1 MISAADRRYALEL
14 VDEAHAYGA
23 RLHMACRI
31 LGITERTYHRW
42 KKMLSETGKLND
54 LRPCAERP
62 TPANKRSPKEEQA
75 ILEQVSAPEFA
86 DASPKQIVPQL
97 ADRGVY
103 IASEST
109 FYRTLH
115 KHSMCHHRRSGK
127 VHTHREI
134 PTHLASDPNQVWMWD
149 ITYLPGDIKGSYYY
163 LYLISDLFSRFIVGW
178 ELWPEQTAEHAST
191 LIRKTT
197 LAWHIK
203 SDVLVLH
210 SDNGSPMKGSTML
223 ATMQS
228 LGIMPSFSRPRVSN
242 DNAFAESLFNTL
254 KSRPSFKKNGF
265 ESLEA
270 ARMWASEFVSWY
282 NNEHHHSGISYL
294 TPAHRHNGNWR
305 EIVEK
310 RSAVY
315 EAAKA
320 AHPERW
326 NGRNVRDWT
335 APDIVYLNPI
345 KVDSTNPTVS

>member
-1 MISAADRRYALEL
+1 MISTTDRRYALEL

-42 KKMLSETGKLND
+42 KKMLSEAGKLND

-62 TPANKRSPKEEQA
+62 TPANKLSPKEEQA

-86 DASPKQIVPQL
+86 DSSPKQIVPQL

-178 ELWPEQTAEHAST
+178 EIWPEQTAEHAST

-210 SDNGSPMKGSTML
+210 SDNGSPMKGATML
-223 ATMQS
+223 ATMS
-228 LGIMPSFSRPRVSN
+228 LLALCR
-242 DNAFAESLFNTL
+242 
-254 KSRPSFKKNGF
+254 
-265 ESLEA
+265 
-270 ARMWASEFVSWY
+270 
-282 NNEHHHSGISYL
+282 
-294 TPAHRHNGNWR
+294 
-305 EIVEK
+305 
-310 RSAVY
+310 RSAGRESATITPLLKVCSTHLRVGQASRKMALKALKRL
-315 EAAKA
+315 ECGHLSSSAGTITSTTAA
-320 AHPERW
+320 
-326 NGRNVRDWT
+326 
-335 APDIVYLNPI
+335 
-345 KVDSTNPTVS
+345 